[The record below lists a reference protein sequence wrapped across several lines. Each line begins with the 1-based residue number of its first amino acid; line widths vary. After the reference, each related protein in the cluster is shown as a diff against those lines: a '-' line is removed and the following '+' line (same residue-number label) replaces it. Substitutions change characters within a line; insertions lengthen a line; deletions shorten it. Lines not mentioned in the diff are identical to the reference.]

1 MPSSTVSLW
10 VWQPGRGRAKD
21 VVAAPF
27 FLLKNDRIAVRHG
40 WPRWFYS
47 SLFAPLTV
55 AHESLRSPA
64 YQSPSPPR
72 ACFAGLESQRN
83 GAAKVLNF
91 LGVEHAFHGACQM
104 TRCFLSL
111 PNMTM
116 EAAEVC

>member
-55 AHESLRSPA
+55 AHGSLRSLA

-83 GAAKVLNF
+83 GAAKMLNF
-91 LGVEHAFHGACQM
+91 LGAEHAFQGACQM
-104 TRCFLSL
+104 T
-111 PNMTM
+111 
-116 EAAEVC
+116 